1 MTRISIAST
10 LRPIALALAVASGA
24 AVLQA
29 CAPILIGGAAM
40 GVGGMAVTDR
50 RSVGIQVEDQNI
62 EIKAGNRIS
71 EKFGDA
77 VHVNVN
83 VYNRKMLLSGEVP
96 NDNAKSEIE
105 RIVGSIENL
114 RSVVN
119 DLAVA
124 PASSLTT
131 RANDSVLT
139 GKVKATLIDAKD
151 LFSNAFRVNTDR
163 GNVYLMG
170 IVTEREGKRA
180 AQLISTIPGI
190 LKVVTAFDY
199 ISEGELQGL
208 SKSEAERQQAR
219 STPAP
224 VPQ

>member
-1 MTRISIAST
+1 MTRHSIATT
-10 LRPIALALAVASGA
+10 LRPIALALAIAAGTVA
-24 AVLQA
+24 LQA
-29 CAPILIGGAAM
+29 CAPILLGGAAM

-62 EIKAGNRIS
+62 ELKAGNRIS
-71 EKFGDA
+71 EKYGDA
-77 VHVNVN
+77 VHVSVN
-83 VYNRKMLLSGEVP
+83 VYNRKLLLTGEVP
-96 NDNAKSEIE
+96 SEAVRTEIE
-105 RIVGSIENL
+105 SVVGSIENL

-124 PASSLTT
+124 PASSLNT

-180 AQLISTIPGI
+180 AQLISTIPGVM
-190 LKVVTAFDY
+190 KVVTAFDY
-199 ISEGELQGL
+199 ISEGELQGM
-208 SKSEAERQQAR
+208 SR
-219 STPAP
+219 SNSDPSRTTQ
-224 VPQ
+224 PQ

>member
-1 MTRISIAST
+1 MTRNSIAST
-10 LRPIALALAVASGA
+10 LRPIALALAIASGA
-24 AVLQA
+24 SVLQA

-62 EIKAGNRIS
+62 ELKAGSRIS
-71 EKFGDA
+71 EKYGDA
-77 VHVNVN
+77 VHVSVN
-83 VYNRKMLLSGEVP
+83 VYNRKLLLTGEVP
-96 NDNAKSEIE
+96 NEAARTEIE

-124 PASSLTT
+124 PPSSLNT

-180 AQLISTIPGI
+180 AQLISTIPGVM
-190 LKVVTAFDY
+190 KVVTAFDY
-199 ISEGELQGL
+199 ITEGELQGM
-208 SKSEAERQQAR
+208 SKSDAEKQQAR
-219 STPAP
+219 TAN
-224 VPQ
+224 PQ

>member
-1 MTRISIAST
+1 MKIAST
-10 LRPIALALAVASGA
+10 LRPIALALAIASGA
-24 AVLQA
+24 VVLQA

-62 EIKAGNRIS
+62 ELKAGSRIS
-71 EKFGDA
+71 EKYGDA
-77 VHVNVN
+77 VHVTAN
-83 VYNRKMLLSGEVP
+83 VYNRKLLLSGEVP
-96 NDNAKSEIE
+96 DDNTKAEIE

-119 DLAVA
+119 DLAVT

-170 IVTEREGKRA
+170 VVTEREGKRA

-199 ISEGELQGL
+199 ITEGELQGM
-208 SKSEAERQQAR
+208 SKADGEKQQSRA
-219 STPAP
+219 A

>member
-1 MTRISIAST
+1 
-10 LRPIALALAVASGA
+10 
-24 AVLQA
+24 
-29 CAPILIGGAAM
+29 
-40 GVGGMAVTDR
+40 
-50 RSVGIQVEDQNI
+50 
-62 EIKAGNRIS
+62 
-71 EKFGDA
+71 
-77 VHVNVN
+77 
-83 VYNRKMLLSGEVP
+83 LLSGEVP
-96 NDNAKSEIE
+96 NDNAKAEIE

-180 AQLISTIPGI
+180 ASLVSTIPGI

-208 SKSEAERQQAR
+208 SKAEAERQEAR

>member
-1 MTRISIAST
+1 MTRHPIAST
-10 LRPIALALAVASGA
+10 FRPIALALAIAAGA
-24 AVLQA
+24 ATLQG

-62 EIKAGNRIS
+62 ELKATNRIS
-71 EKFGDA
+71 EKYGDA
-77 VHVNVN
+77 VHVSANA
-83 VYNRKMLLSGEVP
+83 YNRKLLLTGEVP
-96 NDNAKSEIE
+96 SEAAKADIE
-105 RIVGSIENL
+105 RLVGSIENL

-124 PASSLTT
+124 PPSSLNT

-180 AQLISTIPGI
+180 AQLVSTIPGI
-190 LKVVTAFDY
+190 MKVVTAFDY
-199 ISEGELQGL
+199 ISEAELQGM
-208 SKSEAERQQAR
+208 SR
-219 STPAP
+219 SNSDPSRVTTPQ
-224 VPQ
+224 PQ

>member
-1 MTRISIAST
+1 MTRNPIATT
-10 LRPIALALAVASGA
+10 LRPIALALAIAAGTVA
-24 AVLQA
+24 LQA
-29 CAPILIGGAAM
+29 CAPILLGGAAM

-62 EIKAGNRIS
+62 ELKAGNRIS
-71 EKFGDA
+71 EKYGDA
-77 VHVNVN
+77 VHVSVN
-83 VYNRKMLLSGEVP
+83 VYNRKLLLTGEVP
-96 NDNAKSEIE
+96 SEAVRTEIE
-105 RIVGSIENL
+105 SVVGSIENL
-114 RSVVN
+114 RTVVN

-124 PASSLTT
+124 PASSLNT

-180 AQLISTIPGI
+180 AQLVSTIPGI
-190 LKVVTAFDY
+190 MKVVTAFDY
-199 ISEGELQGL
+199 ISEAELQGM
-208 SKSEAERQQAR
+208 SR
-219 STPAP
+219 SNSDASRTTQ
-224 VPQ
+224 PQ